1 MTEPLYIRVK
11 KEGTENIT
19 TDPVIYAGNH
29 QSFLDAFLF
38 NHVVP
43 TNVLNNVY
51 YLAKVK
57 HFSKGYMK
65 TLGENS
71 NVILV
76 DINKNLGEVLQTLA
90 MVLRSGKS
98 VAIFPEG
105 ARTRDGKMLEFKK
118 SFAILAKELNIPI
131 VPFGIKGAFEAFPS
145 NSKFPKSSDVEI
157 KFFERIEP
165 KDMSYE
171 EIVEKTRDC
180 ISNWVEK

>member
-1 MTEPLYIRVK
+1 
-11 KEGTENIT
+11 
-19 TDPVIYAGNH
+19 
-29 QSFLDAFLF
+29 
-38 NHVVP
+38 
-43 TNVLNNVY
+43 
-51 YLAKVK
+51 
-57 HFSKGYMK
+57 
-65 TLGENS
+65 
-71 NVILV
+71 
-76 DINKNLGEVLQTLA
+76 
-90 MVLRSGKS
+90 
-98 VAIFPEG
+98 
-105 ARTRDGKMLEFKK
+105 MLEFKK